1 MILLLIGLAL
11 LGFCGYRFRQ
21 DRRRLSNGVYLLLGL
36 IFTGLWMLQSGAP
49 GTEVPSFVIATIALL
64 SPLLVLLLAGFLIV
78 NGVTMLRREGFS
90 VANLLSLVAGLGLL
104 VPYVLLASALLTQR
118 YWLAV
123 VLGSFSLV
131 ASYLGFLFT
140 SFLLYSYVYGRQK
153 YQPGM
158 DAIVVHGAGLS
169 GADVTPLLA
178 SRLDKAADV
187 FRAEVREGRSPLLVV
202 SGGKGSDEV
211 VSEAEAM
218 CVYLVDRGIP
228 RESVILEDRS
238 TTTLENLEY
247 TRDLLRANTTKP
259 RMVLVTSNFHI
270 LRTATVCPKPRS
282 GCGSHRFPHRP
293 VLPAERHSARVR
305 RRHGGAQVAQRNGL
319 PDPGRPA
326 PTGGLGGRR
335 HFVAGFSES
344 GSRRPSVGDPEAV
357 RRPRCRQENRGGC
370 RTRTSP
376 PDASWR

>member
-104 VPYVLLASALLTQR
+104 VPYVLIASALLTQR

-270 LRTATVCPKPRS
+270 LRTATFARS
-282 GCGSHRFPHRP
+282 LDLDAEVIGSHTARYY
-293 VLPAERHSARVR
+293 LPSAILREFAAVTVE
-305 RRHGGAQVAQRNGL
+305 HKWLNGTVCLILAALPPLVVWAAGGI
-319 PDPGRPA
+319 
-326 PTGGLGGRR
+326 
-335 HFVAGFSES
+335 S
-344 GSRRPSVGDPEAV
+344 
-357 RRPRCRQENRGGC
+357 
-370 RTRTSP
+370 
-376 PDASWR
+376 

>member
-153 YQPGM
+153 YQPRM

-169 GADVTPLLA
+169 GAT
-178 SRLDKAADV
+178 
-187 FRAEVREGRSPLLVV
+187 
-202 SGGKGSDEV
+202 
-211 VSEAEAM
+211 
-218 CVYLVDRGIP
+218 
-228 RESVILEDRS
+228 
-238 TTTLENLEY
+238 
-247 TRDLLRANTTKP
+247 
-259 RMVLVTSNFHI
+259 
-270 LRTATVCPKPRS
+270 
-282 GCGSHRFPHRP
+282 
-293 VLPAERHSARVR
+293 
-305 RRHGGAQVAQRNGL
+305 
-319 PDPGRPA
+319 
-326 PTGGLGGRR
+326 
-335 HFVAGFSES
+335 
-344 GSRRPSVGDPEAV
+344 
-357 RRPRCRQENRGGC
+357 
-370 RTRTSP
+370 
-376 PDASWR
+376 

>member
-1 MILLLIGLAL
+1 M
-11 LGFCGYRFRQ
+11 
-21 DRRRLSNGVYLLLGL
+21 
-36 IFTGLWMLQSGAP
+36 
-49 GTEVPSFVIATIALL
+49 
-64 SPLLVLLLAGFLIV
+64 
-78 NGVTMLRREGFS
+78 
-90 VANLLSLVAGLGLL
+90 
-104 VPYVLLASALLTQR
+104 LLASALLTQR

-218 CVYLVDRGIP
+218 CVYLVDHGIP

-238 TTTLENLEY
+238 TTTLENPS
-247 TRDLLRANTTKP
+247 TPGTFSVPT
-259 RMVLVTSNFHI
+259 
-270 LRTATVCPKPRS
+270 PRS
-282 GCGSHRFPHRP
+282 LEWCWSPATSTSSELRR
-293 VLPAERHSARVR
+293 LPEASIWMRKSSV
-305 RRHGGAQVAQRNGL
+305 
-319 PDPGRPA
+319 PTPPGTTCRA
-326 PTGGLGGRR
+326 PFCASSPPSRWST
-335 HFVAGFSES
+335 S
-344 GSRRPSVGDPEAV
+344 GSTERSA
-357 RRPRCRQENRGGC
+357 
-370 RTRTSP
+370 
-376 PDASWR
+376 